1 MSIGDVLGSAIRG
14 DGAATGISLLILT
27 KDLKSQLDSLI
38 SRYITS
44 ESYCKVGV
52 FSGCLKFRACL
63 RYREG
68 PLVQV
73 R

>member
-38 SRYITS
+38 SRYVTS
-44 ESYCKVGV
+44 GNYC
-52 FSGCLKFRACL
+52 
-63 RYREG
+63 
-68 PLVQV
+68 
-73 R
+73 

>member
-14 DGAATGISLLILT
+14 DGAATGISLLIPT

-44 ESYCKVGV
+44 DSYG
-52 FSGCLKFRACL
+52 
-63 RYREG
+63 
-68 PLVQV
+68 
-73 R
+73 